1 MRRFLLLLS
10 AVVVASCRRRGARAQ
25 DRDVRFAITHVGDTT
40 VTFQAG
46 KMTWVVRS
54 PRAIVVDPRRRDA
67 LVARLKVLSIG
78 ANGEATALVTAQ
90 AGRITTDHV
99 SSAPSRGARWYKNPL
114 MWMGAAFGLVAGFGL
129 GRSDLTRRR
138 ATGRAGFALE
148 ACPARPTCTVSA

>member
-1 MRRFLLLLS
+1 MRLCLLLLS
-10 AVVVASCRRRGARAQ
+10 AVVMVALPRGVRAQ

-67 LVARLKVLSIG
+67 LVAQLKVLSIG

-90 AGRITTDHV
+90 AGRITTEHIV
-99 SSAPSRGARWYKNPL
+99 IGTEPR
-114 MWMGAAFGLVAGFGL
+114 
-129 GRSDLTRRR
+129 
-138 ATGRAGFALE
+138 
-148 ACPARPTCTVSA
+148 